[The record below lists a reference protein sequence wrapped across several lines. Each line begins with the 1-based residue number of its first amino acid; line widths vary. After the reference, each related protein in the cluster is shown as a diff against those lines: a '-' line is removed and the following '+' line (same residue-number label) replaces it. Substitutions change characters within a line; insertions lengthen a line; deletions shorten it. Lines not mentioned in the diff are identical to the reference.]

1 MATKVNLNADIA
13 EGWGAY
19 DIGNDAELMKIIK
32 SASVAC
38 GFHAGDANT
47 MHGCACW
54 PREGVS
60 VGAHPGFNDLW
71 GFGRRRIQMKPT
83 DLEYMVAYQIGAL
96 QAMAA
101 YAGLKVTHL
110 KAHGALN
117 NMAAEDE
124 GYALAIGR
132 AIKAVDRDIIY
143 VALSGSQMEK
153 AARKL
158 ELRLAREGFPD
169 RQYDDDG
176 NLASRT
182 IPGAVIKDPKVAASS
197 ARAHGTRR
205 RGRVRQWQARQG
217 AGGYAVRA
225 WRRADRRPGR
235 QRHPS
240 ALECRDCRRAA
251 DRDDAVAVCGH
262 RDYSQPSRITP

>member
-1 MATKVNLNADIA
+1 MAAKVNLNADIA

-19 DIGNDAELMKIIK
+19 NIGNDAELMKIIK

-47 MHGCACW
+47 MLQLCTLAK
-54 PREGVS
+54 ENGVS

-71 GFGRRRIQMKPT
+71 GFGRRRIQMKPS

-124 GYALAIGR
+124 SYALAIGR

-153 AARKL
+153 AALKL

-169 RQYDDDG
+169 RKYDDDG
-176 NLASRT
+176 NLASRRISDT
-182 IPGAVIKDPKVAASS
+182 VIKDGKVAGES
-197 ARAHGTRR
+197 
-205 RGRVRQWQARQG
+205 
-217 AGGYAVRA
+217 AVRMVRDGEVVSINGKRVKVRVDTLCVHGDEPTSILVA
-225 WRRADRRPGR
+225 SGIRN
-235 QRHPS
+235 
-240 ALECRDCRRAA
+240 ALEQAG
-251 DRDDAVAVCGH
+251 VAVV
-262 RDYSQPSRITP
+262 PLAEMML

>member
-19 DIGNDAELMKIIK
+19 NIGNDAELMKIIK

-47 MHGCACW
+47 MLQLCTLAK
-54 PREGVS
+54 ENGVS

-71 GFGRRRIQMKPT
+71 GFGRRRIQMKPS

-169 RQYDDDG
+169 RKYDDDG

-182 IPGAVIKDPKVAASS
+182 IPGTVIKDAKVAGES
-197 ARAHGTRR
+197 
-205 RGRVRQWQARQG
+205 
-217 AGGYAVRA
+217 AVRMVRDGEVVSVNGKRVKVRVDTLCVHGDEPTSIVVA
-225 WRRADRRPGR
+225 SGIR
-235 QRHPS
+235 S
-240 ALECRDCRRAA
+240 ALEQAG
-251 DRDDAVAVCGH
+251 VAVV
-262 RDYSQPSRITP
+262 PLVEMML

>member
-1 MATKVNLNADIA
+1 MATTINLNADIA
-13 EGWGAY
+13 EGWGVY

-47 MHGCACW
+47 MHRLCMLAK
-54 PREGVS
+54 ELGVS
-60 VGAHPGFNDLW
+60 IGAHPGFNDLW
-71 GFGRRRIQMKPT
+71 GFGRRPMQMKPQ

-132 AIKAVDRDIIY
+132 AIKAVDRNIIY
-143 VALSGSQMEK
+143 VALYGTEMQR
-153 AARKL
+153 AA
-158 ELRLAREGFPD
+158 ERLGLPMALEGFPD
-169 RQYDDDG
+169 RRYADDG
-176 NLASRT
+176 NLAARS
-182 IPGAVIKDPKVAASS
+182 IPGTVLKDPKHVAEQALRMVRDGEIVAMSGKRLKVKVHTLCVHGDEATGVAV
-197 ARAHGTRR
+197 ARGI
-205 RGRVRQWQARQG
+205 RQ
-217 AGGYAVRA
+217 
-225 WRRADRRPGR
+225 
-235 QRHPS
+235 
-240 ALECRDCRRAA
+240 ALEAA
-251 DRDDAVAVCGH
+251 DISVI
-262 RDYSQPSRITP
+262 PLTEMKL